1 LRPVPSGLHR
11 RSGGRSWRGGTGA
24 AYGCDLSEAVLQSTL
39 PTLRNELCP
48 AVLPA
53 PRLSDVVAFG
63 RLLVEAGLMAL
74 IPLAAAALVLLA
86 WA

>member
-1 LRPVPSGLHR
+1 MITRRPAFEPLAFGR
-11 RSGGRSWRGGTGA
+11 RQPFLMETA
-24 AYGCDLSEAVLQSTL
+24 AA
-39 PTLRNELCP
+39 
-48 AVLPA
+48 PA